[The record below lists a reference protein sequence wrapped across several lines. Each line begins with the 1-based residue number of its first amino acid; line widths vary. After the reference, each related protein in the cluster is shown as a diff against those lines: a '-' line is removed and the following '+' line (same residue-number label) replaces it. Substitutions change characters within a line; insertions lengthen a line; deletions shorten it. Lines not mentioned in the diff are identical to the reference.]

1 MSRDLDQLI
10 ARHRDLDLKIKEA
23 YTYYLDD
30 ADLKKMKIEKLAV
43 KEQIEKLQQELQQ
56 KVA

>member
-1 MSRDLDQLI
+1 MSEKELSHLDQLI
-10 ARHRDLDLKIKEA
+10 ARHKDLDLKIKEA

-30 ADLKKMKIEKLAV
+30 KDLKKMKMEKLSL
-43 KEQIEKLQQELQQ
+43 KDQIEELRK

>member
-1 MSRDLDQLI
+1 MSKDLDQLI
-10 ARHRDLDLKIKEA
+10 ARHKDLDLKIKEA

-30 ADLKKMKIEKLAV
+30 ADLKKMKIEKLAI
-43 KEQIEKLQQELQQ
+43 KEQIEKLQK

>member
-1 MSRDLDQLI
+1 MSNKELSHLDRLI
-10 ARHRDLDLKIKEA
+10 ARHKDLDLKIKEA

-30 ADLKKMKIEKLAV
+30 NDLKKMKIEKLAIRD
-43 KEQIEKLQQELQQ
+43 QIEELRK

>member
-1 MSRDLDQLI
+1 MSHDLEQLI
-10 ARHRDLDLKIKEA
+10 ARHKDLDLKIKEA

-30 ADLKKMKIEKLAV
+30 ASLNKMKIEKLHI
-43 KEQIEKLQQELQQ
+43 KEQIEKLQK